1 MSDEIVIKIEI
12 DDKIYPISC
21 KVGEEERVKK
31 SALLLSNTIK
41 DLKLSTETL
50 SENRL
55 LVMSGLI
62 LADKVK
68 TENNNNNINVLDT
81 KKLEEL
87 IKWLEK
93 STSKL
98 NNVARL
104 LDES

>member
-1 MSDEIVIKIEI
+1 MSDEIVIKVEI
-12 DDKIYPISC
+12 DDKTYPISC
-21 KVGEEERVKK
+21 KRGEEERVKK
-31 SALLLSNTIK
+31 SALLLSETIK
-41 DLKLSTETL
+41 DLKQSTESV

-68 TENNNNNINVLDT
+68 NRNDNNHNALET

>member
-1 MSDEIVIKIEI
+1 MSEEIVIKIEI
-12 DDKIYPISC
+12 DDKSYPISC

-41 DLKLSTETL
+41 DLKQTTESV

-68 TENNNNNINVLDT
+68 NENNNNANVLEN

-87 IKWLEK
+87 IIWLEK
-93 STSKL
+93 SSSKL

>member
-12 DDKIYPISC
+12 DNKIYPISC
-21 KVGEEERVKK
+21 KRGEENRVKN
-31 SALLLSNTIK
+31 SALLLSETIK
-41 DLKLSTETL
+41 ELKQSTESV

-68 TENNNNNINVLDT
+68 TNNENNNNVLET

>member
-12 DDKIYPISC
+12 DDKTYPISC
-21 KVGEEERVKK
+21 KIGEEERVKK
-31 SALLLSNTIK
+31 SALLLSETIK
-41 DLKLSTETL
+41 DLKQSTESV

-62 LADKVK
+62 LAEKVK
-68 TENNNNNINVLDT
+68 NRNDNNHNALET

>member
-12 DDKIYPISC
+12 DNKIYPISC
-21 KVGEEERVKK
+21 KRGEENRVKN
-31 SALLLSNTIK
+31 SALLLSETIK
-41 DLKLSTETL
+41 ELKQSTESA

-68 TENNNNNINVLDT
+68 TNNENNHNFLET

>member
-1 MSDEIVIKIEI
+1 MSDEIVIKVEI
-12 DDKIYPISC
+12 DDKTYPISC
-21 KVGEEERVKK
+21 KIGEEERVKK
-31 SALLLSNTIK
+31 SALLLSETIK
-41 DLKLSTETL
+41 DLKQSTESV

-68 TENNNNNINVLDT
+68 NRNDNNHNALET

>member
-1 MSDEIVIKIEI
+1 MSEEIVIKIEI
-12 DDKIYPISC
+12 DDKSYPISC

-41 DLKLSTETL
+41 DLKQTTESV

-68 TENNNNNINVLDT
+68 NENNNNANVLEN

-93 STSKL
+93 SSSKL

>member
-41 DLKLSTETL
+41 DLKQTTESV

-68 TENNNNNINVLDT
+68 NENNNNANVLEN

-93 STSKL
+93 SSSKL

>member
-12 DDKIYPISC
+12 DNKIYPISC
-21 KVGEEERVKK
+21 KRGEENRVKN
-31 SALLLSNTIK
+31 SALLLSETIK
-41 DLKLSTETL
+41 ELKQSTESV

-62 LADKVK
+62 LADKVR
-68 TENNNNNINVLDT
+68 TNNENNNNVQET

>member
-50 SENRL
+50 SENRI

-68 TENNNNNINVLDT
+68 TENNNINVLET

>member
-1 MSDEIVIKIEI
+1 MSEEIVIKIEI
-12 DDKIYPISC
+12 DDKSYPISC

-68 TENNNNNINVLDT
+68 TENNNNINVLET
-81 KKLEEL
+81 KKIEEL

>member
-68 TENNNNNINVLDT
+68 TENNNINVLET

>member
-1 MSDEIVIKIEI
+1 MSDEIVIKVEI

-21 KVGEEERVKK
+21 KVGEEDRVKE
-31 SALLLSNTIK
+31 SALLLSDTIK
-41 DLKLSTETL
+41 DLKRSTESV

-55 LVMSGLI
+55 LVMSGMI
-62 LADKVK
+62 LADKVR
-68 TENNNNNINVLDT
+68 TNNDNKNNVLET
-81 KKLEEL
+81 KKLEEM

>member
-12 DDKIYPISC
+12 DNKIYPISC
-21 KVGEEERVKK
+21 KRGEENRVKN
-31 SALLLSNTIK
+31 SALLLSETIK
-41 DLKLSTETL
+41 DLKQSTESV

-62 LADKVK
+62 LADKVR
-68 TENNNNNINVLDT
+68 TNNENNHNVQET